1 MIKFIGEYTAKVDDK
16 GRLVLPSAFKSRIA
30 AGADGKSPNAM
41 KLIVR
46 KETYA
51 ECLAMYTYEEWARE
65 TEEIMGR
72 LNSFNKEH
80 DMFWREYMR
89 RCTEVEPDGKL
100 GRITIPKKMLDA
112 IGIDK
117 EVVFSGCDNK
127 IELWAKERYESSSM
141 TDEAF
146 VALAQQILG

>member
-1 MIKFIGEYTAKVDDK
+1 
-16 GRLVLPSAFKSRIA
+16 
-30 AGADGKSPNAM
+30 
-41 KLIVR
+41 
-46 KETYA
+46 
-51 ECLAMYTYEEWARE
+51 
-65 TEEIMGR
+65 
-72 LNSFNKEH
+72 
-80 DMFWREYMR
+80 MFWREYMR